1 MNLNKVVESI
11 QRVTGVKAIA
21 LGGSQSRGEA
31 DKHSDFDIGLYYEP
45 NALDLAALEQCLKML
60 DDGHKDNL
68 LNPPGEWGPW
78 INGGAW
84 ITVENM
90 PVDILLRDI
99 SKVEGVI
106 KDCLEG
112 KITIDYQCGHP
123 FGFINAIYAAET
135 HYCKALWQDESM
147 ELDKLKALLYSKGEY
162 SPIIREALIKKFLWE
177 AWFSI
182 SCGRKAAFKG
192 DVNYAAGSLFRSVCS
207 WVQVLYAL
215 NNRYLM
221 NEKGALKQVRNL
233 KLKPVD
239 MEERVKSAYSLFA
252 NGAPEQAYEI
262 IDGLH
267 SEVES
272 LTSEIQPV
280 ITKIR

>member
-1 MNLNKVVESI
+1 MNLNIVVESI
-11 QRVTGVKAIA
+11 KKVTGVKAMA

-31 DKHSDFDIGLYYEP
+31 DKYSDFDIGLYYEP
-45 NALDLAALEQCLKML
+45 NTLDLAALEQCLKML

-90 PVDILLRDI
+90 PVDILLRDV
-99 SKVEGVI
+99 SKVESVV

-123 FGFINAIYAAET
+123 FGFINTIYAAET
-135 HYCKALWQDESM
+135 HFCKPLWQDEYM
-147 ELDKLKALLYSKGEY
+147 ELHKLKALLYSEGEY
-162 SPIIREALIKKFLWE
+162 SPKMREAIIKKFLWE
-177 AWFSI
+177 AWFSFN
-182 SCGRKAAFKG
+182 CGRKAALKG
-192 DVNYAAGSLFRSVCS
+192 DINYAEGSLFRSVCS
-207 WVQVLYAL
+207 WIQVLYAL

-221 NEKGALKQVRNL
+221 NEKGALKHVRNL
-233 KLKPVD
+233 ELKPVD
-239 MEERVKSAYSLFA
+239 MEERVKSAYALFA
-252 NGAPEQAYEI
+252 NENPEQAYEI
-262 IDGLH
+262 IEALH
-267 SEVES
+267 SEIES